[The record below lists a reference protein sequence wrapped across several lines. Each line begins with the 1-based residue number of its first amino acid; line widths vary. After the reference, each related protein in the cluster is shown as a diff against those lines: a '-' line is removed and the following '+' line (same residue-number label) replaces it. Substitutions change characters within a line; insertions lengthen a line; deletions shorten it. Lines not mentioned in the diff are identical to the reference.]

1 MGGLVDMRND
11 RDMWLQEALA
21 TYLSRTAL
29 SETQPGSAPWSAT
42 TSPSLPD
49 YAYANDAAALCQL
62 EELIGRPAVMSGLG
76 SLMNHHAHR
85 AITIDDLARSWSH
98 TSGRDLRRWATETL
112 IPQPFPAGTNKLDEP
127 QPGDPP
133 VSP

>member
-1 MGGLVDMRND
+1 MRYD

-21 TYLSRTAL
+21 TYVSRSAL
-29 SETQPGSAPWSAT
+29 SGTQPGSAPWSAT

-49 YAYANDAAALCQL
+49 HAYANDAAALCQL

-85 AITIDDLARSWSH
+85 TITIDDLARSWSR

-112 IPQPFPAGTNKLDEP
+112 TPATR
-127 QPGDPP
+127 PGGHGQAR
-133 VSP
+133 